1 MPFCWCVC
9 WEPDSPTMLRPFEIS
24 SYGLAPSQ
32 AVHNVMRMAVLCK
45 QNSDPAHAAKLHS
58 ALEECWKLYD
68 AYALH

>member
-1 MPFCWCVC
+1 M
-9 WEPDSPTMLRPFEIS
+9 
-24 SYGLAPSQ
+24 
-32 AVHNVMRMAVLCK
+32 HNVMRMAVLCK